1 MNAALLHLPT
11 TPAIGLL
18 MGMKDAKVLITEG
31 IRSLTEPRQLTTP
44 PVQPRVTKEITSFL
58 RMCRVGLVKAKGS
71 TEVDRVYEP
80 LR

>member
-1 MNAALLHLPT
+1 MNVTLLHLPDNT
-11 TPAIGLL
+11 RDWSARGNE
-18 MGMKDAKVLITEG
+18 DAKVQMTER

-58 RMCRVGLVKAKGS
+58 RLCGAGLVKVKSS